1 MGSALDGYVFV
12 SLPGCLFPL
21 ALFYSSLLLLSS
33 PPSSSPFS
41 LQVYIQGTFNNWERQ
56 IPMHRSGN
64 DFTYIHNLKRGKH
77 VRSGGL
83 GRGGGEGGGYRR
95 AAGRDHCYS
104 TYCADEGDGL
114 SSMPCCAPPSPS
126 LLPSLPPS
134 LPSRQAFKFIVD
146 DEWRFAPDQLTVADV
161 EGRINNFIDVTH
173 FKPFNED
180 SSTLDIA
187 RKEEELYGTTYPDVE
202 EYSVK
207 EPPPLPPHLRH
218 IILNKV
224 RRM

>member
-1 MGSALDGYVFV
+1 MLCYPVPST
-12 SLPGCLFPL
+12 SLTL
-21 ALFYSSLLLLSS
+21 SL
-33 PPSSSPFS
+33 
-41 LQVYIQGTFNNWERQ
+41 
-56 IPMHRSGN
+56 
-64 DFTYIHNLKRGKH
+64 
-77 VRSGGL
+77 
-83 GRGGGEGGGYRR
+83 
-95 AAGRDHCYS
+95 
-104 TYCADEGDGL
+104 
-114 SSMPCCAPPSPS
+114 
-126 LLPSLPPS
+126 SLPPS
-134 LPSRQAFKFIVD
+134 HPPLPQAFKFIVD

-187 RKEEELYGTTYPDVE
+187 RKEEDLYDTTYPDVE

-224 RRM
+224 RR

>member
-1 MGSALDGYVFV
+1 MS
-12 SLPGCLFPL
+12 
-21 ALFYSSLLLLSS
+21 
-33 PPSSSPFS
+33 PSSVF
-41 LQVYIQGTFNNWERQ
+41 
-56 IPMHRSGN
+56 
-64 DFTYIHNLKRGKH
+64 
-77 VRSGGL
+77 GGL
-83 GRGGGEGGGYRR
+83 P
-95 AAGRDHCYS
+95 S
-104 TYCADEGDGL
+104 TH
-114 SSMPCCAPPSPS
+114 PS
-126 LLPSLPPS
+126 SLPPS
-134 LPSRQAFKFIVD
+134 LLPFPLPQAFKFIVD

-224 RRM
+224 KGEREDGMEGREGWWTRGRNRNKEQGVKEETYFYLPTI